1 MIRII
6 INYYL
11 LKKLQNGGVCKNL
24 ECLKDD
30 QKYDIISKNL
40 DHIKKGLRKIKNKN
54 LIVNEDK
61 VKNIIRE
68 GINYI
73 NNISLNSNDMFN
85 INNVNNDTSEA
96 SSTYKKTF
104 DQNNIFNLYS
114 EDSGSD
120 DSRDLK
126 HSFEE
131 ININNNLS
139 SKYREIKL

>member
-1 MIRII
+1 
-6 INYYL
+6 
-11 LKKLQNGGVCKNL
+11 
-24 ECLKDD
+24 
-30 QKYDIISKNL
+30 
-40 DHIKKGLRKIKNKN
+40 
-54 LIVNEDK
+54 
-61 VKNIIRE
+61 
-68 GINYI
+68 
-73 NNISLNSNDMFN
+73 MFN

-139 SKYREIKL
+139 SKYRDKIIISNLKLI